1 MEPQFNPAAEAQAI
15 DRIHRLGQKRAV
27 TTTRFIMTNSF
38 EEKIL
43 KLQKKKTDLANLS
56 MSQKLTRSELT
67 KQKLEVSL
75 LLLVPGLFLAVGW
88 LTNAYIM

>member
-27 TTTRFIMTNSF
+27 TTVRFIMTNSF

-43 KLQKKKTDLANLS
+43 QLQKKKTDLANLS

-67 KQKLEVSL
+67 KQKLEVFPPIFCVNCL
-75 LLLVPGLFLAVGW
+75 WPV
-88 LTNAYIM
+88 TN